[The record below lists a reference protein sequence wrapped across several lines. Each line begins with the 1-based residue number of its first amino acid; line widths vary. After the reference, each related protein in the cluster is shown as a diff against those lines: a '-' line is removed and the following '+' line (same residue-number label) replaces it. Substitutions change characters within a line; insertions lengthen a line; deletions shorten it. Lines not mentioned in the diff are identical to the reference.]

1 MYPLTLTEREVE
13 TLVLALKYWRYH
25 RRGEARRH
33 DRLLTREEVDLL
45 LAKLG
50 CAALTSLPPDDWPV
64 DLFPR

>member
-1 MYPLTLTEREVE
+1 MYPVTLTDREVE
-13 TLVLALKYWRYH
+13 TLVLAVKYWRYH
-25 RRGEARRH
+25 RRGETRRY

-50 CAALTSLPPDDWPV
+50 CGGMTSLPGDDYPL